1 MHKRRRWLIA
11 GSAVLV
17 FLVAIAGTAFYF
29 TGGYEKWRD
38 ERSLA
43 GACEGVL
50 SKDDV
55 RAALG
60 SDRVHAQSGEKLN
73 YIFSNLEKDRITK
86 CVLES
91 RGSGENVVINA
102 GWATRDTDVRWHYA
116 HLFLDEGGYGTVPIG
131 SGWHGSLVFL
141 RDSLQGA
148 VELTCRNQKDKT
160 LLVNFK
166 TVHTGYN
173 QPQLDSQQRAD
184 DRAGFARLVTST
196 AGGLAD
202 KYGCDAPLGK
212 TVGSVAPDP
221 VRNPAPLD
229 KSRGICAPVVRLGGG
244 AEQAGAVTASDAPTD
259 PTTPAED
266 CYLNNAKG
274 YPLYRLTALYGGLAE
289 KGRAESTWSDPAADA
304 EFQERSHRGFG
315 TAQCGDG
322 KSAYYSLTAPY
333 TSLEEGRTVKNPDPQ
348 FERAALKA
356 FAEQSAKTHG
366 CHGLRLP

>member
-102 GWATRDTDVRWHYA
+102 AGRQGTPTSGGTTRICSSTKA
-116 HLFLDEGGYGTVPIG
+116 GMAP
-131 SGWHGSLVFL
+131 
-141 RDSLQGA
+141 
-148 VELTCRNQKDKT
+148 CR
-160 LLVNFK
+160 
-166 TVHTGYN
+166 
-173 QPQLDSQQRAD
+173 
-184 DRAGFARLVTST
+184 
-196 AGGLAD
+196 
-202 KYGCDAPLGK
+202 
-212 TVGSVAPDP
+212 
-221 VRNPAPLD
+221 
-229 KSRGICAPVVRLGGG
+229 
-244 AEQAGAVTASDAPTD
+244 
-259 PTTPAED
+259 
-266 CYLNNAKG
+266 
-274 YPLYRLTALYGGLAE
+274 
-289 KGRAESTWSDPAADA
+289 
-304 EFQERSHRGFG
+304 
-315 TAQCGDG
+315 
-322 KSAYYSLTAPY
+322 
-333 TSLEEGRTVKNPDPQ
+333 
-348 FERAALKA
+348 
-356 FAEQSAKTHG
+356 
-366 CHGLRLP
+366 